1 MTKSDYRS
9 YFVQCMQFLKIRYFL
24 DLADINSS
32 NFSRFIHGLDWTIS
46 IEKLDYLKRIVE
58 NVISDTI

>member
-1 MTKSDYRS
+1 MSKSDYRS
-9 YFVQCMQFLKIRYFL
+9 YFAKCMEFLKIRYFL

-32 NFSRFIHGLDWTIS
+32 NFSRFLHGLDWTVS
-46 IEKLDYLKRIVE
+46 IEKLEYLKSIIE